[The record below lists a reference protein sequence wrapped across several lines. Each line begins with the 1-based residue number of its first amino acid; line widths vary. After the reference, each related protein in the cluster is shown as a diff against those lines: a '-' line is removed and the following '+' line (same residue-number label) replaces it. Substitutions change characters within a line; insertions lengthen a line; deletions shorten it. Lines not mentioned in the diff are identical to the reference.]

1 MKVVANRWRYDYFP
15 FALFAIKALFLLVR
29 TMYCKSTFDLVRRH
43 FKKFTKSR
51 PRDFM
56 LLYYQVGKLRYL
68 YFMVNQ
74 GYSLEVGF
82 RLNQIVDCST
92 VRVQ

>member
-56 LLYYQVGKLRYL
+56 LLLPSWQAEISLLYGK
-68 YFMVNQ
+68 
-74 GYSLEVGF
+74 S
-82 RLNQIVDCST
+82 RLFTRS
-92 VRVQ
+92 RL